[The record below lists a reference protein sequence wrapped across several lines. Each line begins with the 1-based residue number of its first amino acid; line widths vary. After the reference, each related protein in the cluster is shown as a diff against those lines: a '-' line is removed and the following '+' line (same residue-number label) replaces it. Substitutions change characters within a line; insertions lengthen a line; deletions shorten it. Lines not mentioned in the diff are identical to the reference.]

1 MLTLFQEGG
10 PPIWFL
16 LAFSL
21 LTLLASA
28 RFAAGP
34 SSPRL
39 RAALALG
46 SATLFTTLT
55 SIAAD
60 LAAVGHHAPA
70 YLAQHAELT
79 LGTVL
84 LQGVAE
90 AMSPAILGFTVLSL
104 VSLVIALGFYRALL
118 RSSVGLE

>member
-1 MLTLFQEGG
+1 M
-10 PPIWFL
+10 WFL

-34 SSPRL
+34 SSLRL

-46 SATLFTTLT
+46 AATLFTTFT
-55 SIAAD
+55 NVAAA
-60 LAAVGHHAPA
+60 LAAVGHHAPD
-70 YLAQHAELT
+70 YLARHPGLS
-79 LGTVL
+79 LGVVL
-84 LQGVAE
+84 IQGVAE

-104 VSLVIALGFYRALL
+104 SALVLALGFYRALMVA
-118 RSSVGLE
+118 SSRFE

>member
-1 MLTLFQEGG
+1 MVTLFQEGG
-10 PPIWFL
+10 FPMWFL

-34 SSPRL
+34 SSLRL

-46 SATLFTTLT
+46 AATLFTTLT
-55 SIAAD
+55 NIAAA
-60 LAAVGHHAPA
+60 LAAVGHHAPD
-70 YLAQHAELT
+70 YLAHHAELS
-79 LGTVL
+79 LGVVL
-84 LQGVAE
+84 IQGIAE

-104 VSLVIALGFYRALL
+104 TALVLALGFYRALIAP
-118 RSSVGLE
+118 SSRFE